1 MELCVCRDREADAG
15 SLAGV
20 FGCVAGTRSKSS
32 LFSCR
37 PPNKRLRKVQAA
49 SEGRLE
55 SGSFKQLLHALTLQA
70 PRPEWSYFKSSLSTS
85 SNVFRK
91 EGGKGLTT
99 PFFYRKKSNTDFQ
112 VFILKT
118 NGKPH
123 WKE

>member
-1 MELCVCRDREADAG
+1 MCRERKADVG

-20 FGCVAGTRSKSS
+20 FGCVAGTLSKSS
-32 LFSCR
+32 LFSHR
-37 PPNKRLRKVQAA
+37 PPNKRLHKIQAA

-55 SGSFKQLLHALTLQA
+55 SGGFKQPLHALTLQG
-70 PRPEWSYFKSSLSTS
+70 PRPEWSYFKSRLSTS
-85 SNVFRK
+85 SHVSRK
-91 EGGKGLTT
+91 EGGKGLTAPLFT
-99 PFFYRKKSNTDFQ
+99 EKKRYNTDFQ